1 MSYKEQVPDAS
12 RVAEETKSPRTESST
27 RVFCMYTTYIT
38 DMVAYISSTNKKIII
53 LLLQYLHEC
62 YFTVSKM
69 LYKSHRMTTARQA
82 PQPGQL
88 SGANPP
94 PRLRP
99 QGARRGGAPR
109 GQPSPT
115 PYRPPAVTHHLR
127 AAHRTAPQ
135 TKRAGRAAAPGPP
148 CLTPP

>member
-12 RVAEETKSPRTESST
+12 CVAEETKSPRTESST

-62 YFTVSKM
+62 YFTVSKV
-69 LYKSHRMTTARQA
+69 LFHYKGHGMTAARQA

-94 PRLRP
+94 PRPGAPAAGRTAGRSPKRPSFPHTLQTARRHPPPSGGPSHRP
-99 QGARRGGAPR
+99 QT
-109 GQPSPT
+109 Q
-115 PYRPPAVTHHLR
+115 
-127 AAHRTAPQ
+127 
-135 TKRAGRAAAPGPP
+135 RAGRDHPV
-148 CLTPP
+148 